1 MPRSLPFLALLSVI
15 SYAAVPAARG
25 ADALRVGAAAVNLQ
39 ADDSMVIGGGI
50 GPGHAHG
57 QEGELRVTAAV
68 IERPGSGKFVI
79 GDVDVLFLTRDFVD
93 RALAEVQRTTGIP
106 PENVLINATHT
117 HMAPS
122 IAVLHGYG
130 VDPVFVKRVEHGIV
144 EAIQKA
150 NANLNDDARFFV
162 ALGEEKTVGNNSRWL
177 LPDNQIS
184 WGIHKNAIR
193 PTGPFDPQLPV
204 LAFKGPGGKLVALI
218 YNHSTHTIGSIKPGV
233 RSPGFYGLAAQ
244 ELERE
249 TGATVSFLEGA
260 SGSTHNIAGLPTALC
275 VSRLKAAVNVALAK
289 STEHSVDRIVSVK
302 RTFTFTVRK
311 FDEATEA
318 AKVYKYCSKYVP
330 SNGVTPKIFAD
341 MRGQLAPHQGETRE
355 TWIQVMLIGDVAI
368 VGVPAEYF
376 TVLGIDIKQRSPFRN
391 TFVAELANDW
401 IGYLPD
407 RKAHELGGYQTWM
420 GQHSYAEIGTGE
432 RMADEVVRMLNELA
446 PTAMT
451 ATTRPSVSR

>member
-1 MPRSLPFLALLSVI
+1 MARALAFLALLSVV
-15 SYAAVPAARG
+15 SYAAVPVVRG
-25 ADALRVGAAAVNLQ
+25 ADTPRVGAAAVNLE
-39 ADDSMVIGGGI
+39 ADDSMVIAGGI
-50 GPGHAHG
+50 GPGHAKG
-57 QEGELRVTAAV
+57 QEGELRVTAVV
-68 IERPGSGKFVI
+68 IEKPGSGKFVV

-93 RALAEVQRTTGIP
+93 RALAEVLRTTGIP
-106 PENVLINATHT
+106 PEHVLINATHT
-117 HMAPS
+117 HHAPS
-122 IAVLHGYG
+122 ITVIHGYG
-130 VDPVFVKRVEHGIV
+130 VDPVFVKRVEDGIV

-150 NANLNDDARFFV
+150 DANLKDGARFFF

-184 WGIHKNAIR
+184 WGIHKDAIR

-204 LAFKGPGGKLVALI
+204 LAFKGQGDELLALI
-218 YNHSTHTIGSIKPGV
+218 YNHSTHTIGTIKPGV
-233 RSPGFYGLAAQ
+233 RSPGYYGLAAQ

-275 VSRLKAAVNVALAK
+275 VSRLKAAVNDALAK
-289 STEHSVDRIVSVK
+289 STEHPVDRIVSVK
-302 RTFTFTVRK
+302 RKFTFTVRK
-311 FDEATEA
+311 FDEAVED
-318 AKVYKYCSKYVP
+318 AKVVRYCKKYGHPDSQIAV
-330 SNGVTPKIFAD
+330 FRD
-341 MRGQLAPHQGETRE
+341 MRKALAPHQGEARE
-355 TWIQVMLIGDVAI
+355 TWIGAMLIGDVAL

-376 TVLGIDIKQRSPFRN
+376 TVLGMDIKQRSPFKN

-432 RMADEVVRMLNELA
+432 RMADEVVGMLNELA
-446 PTAMT
+446 NGGGKP
-451 ATTRPSVSR
+451 

>member
-1 MPRSLPFLALLSVI
+1 MPRMLALVAVLSVVT
-15 SYAAVPAARG
+15 YAAVPVARAA
-25 ADALRVGAAAVNLQ
+25 DSLRAGAAAVNLQ

-57 QEGELRVTAAV
+57 QEGQLRVTAIV
-68 IERPGSGKFVI
+68 LDKPGSGTFVV

-106 PENVLINATHT
+106 PEHVLINATHT

-130 VDPVFVKRVEHGIV
+130 VDPVFVKRVENGIV
-144 EAIQKA
+144 EAIEKA
-150 NANLNDDARFFV
+150 NSNLKDDARFFF
-162 ALGEEKTVGNNSRWL
+162 ALGEENTVGGNSRFL
-177 LPDNQIS
+177 LRDNQIYWIGS
-184 WGIHKNAIR
+184 RANVVR
-193 PTGPFDPQLPV
+193 TTGPFDPQLPV
-204 LAFKGPGGKLVALI
+204 LAFKAPDDKLLALI

-249 TGATVSFLEGA
+249 TGATVCFLEGA
-260 SGSTHNIAGLPTALC
+260 SGSTHNVTGVPTALA
-275 VSRLKAAVNVALAK
+275 VTRLKKAVNDALGKA
-289 STEHSVDRIVSVK
+289 TEHPVDRIVSVK
-302 RTFTFTVRK
+302 RKFTFTVRK
-311 FDEATEA
+311 FDEEAEA
-318 AKVYKYCSKYVP
+318 AKVYRYCSKYAPGLRYPDV
-330 SNGVTPKIFAD
+330 FRD
-341 MRGQLAPHQGETRE
+341 MRRTLAPHQGETRE
-355 TWIQVMLIGDVAI
+355 TWIQVMRIGDVAL

-376 TVLGIDIKQRSPFRN
+376 TVLGLDIKHRSPFKN

-407 RKAHELGGYQTWM
+407 RKAFELGGYQTWM

-432 RMADEVVRMLNELA
+432 RMADEVVKMLNELA
-446 PTAMT
+446 G
-451 ATTRPSVSR
+451 RK